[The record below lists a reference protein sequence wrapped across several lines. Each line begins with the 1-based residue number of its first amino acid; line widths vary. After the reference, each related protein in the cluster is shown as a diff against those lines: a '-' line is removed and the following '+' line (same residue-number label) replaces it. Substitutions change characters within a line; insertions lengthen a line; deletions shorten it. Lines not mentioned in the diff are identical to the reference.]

1 MRRVDKRSSEKGLK
15 RHFQPQK
22 DGSKER
28 ISDRR
33 SKSGEVI
40 FTPPEGENV
49 IRDKLRNLEEYIH
62 AESAIDPLVKL
73 AIIHYQFEAIH
84 PFTDGNG
91 RTGRF
96 LNILYLVLNGLLD
109 LPVLSLSKYI
119 IDRKSDY
126 YQLLRSVTEKAEW
139 EPWILYMLDAVE
151 QTAFHTKDK
160 ILAIRELVAE
170 TLSFAKEKL
179 PSRVYSKELI
189 EILFRQPYT
198 KVQFLVD
205 AGLAERKTAANY
217 LKELQK
223 ASIVVVRKIGKEN
236 LYLNVKLFEL
246 LSR

>member
-1 MRRVDKRSSEKGLK
+1 
-15 RHFQPQK
+15 
-22 DGSKER
+22 
-28 ISDRR
+28 
-33 SKSGEVI
+33 
-40 FTPPEGENV
+40 
-49 IRDKLRNLEEYIH
+49 
-62 AESAIDPLVKL
+62 
-73 AIIHYQFEAIH
+73 
-84 PFTDGNG
+84 
-91 RTGRF
+91 
-96 LNILYLVLNGLLD
+96 
-109 LPVLSLSKYI
+109 
-119 IDRKSDY
+119 
-126 YQLLRSVTEKAEW
+126 
-139 EPWILYMLDAVE
+139 MLDAVE